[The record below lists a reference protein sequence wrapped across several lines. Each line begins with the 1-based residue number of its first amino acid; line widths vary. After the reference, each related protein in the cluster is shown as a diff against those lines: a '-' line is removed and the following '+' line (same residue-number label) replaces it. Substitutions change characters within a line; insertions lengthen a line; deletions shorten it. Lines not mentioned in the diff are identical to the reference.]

1 MHVPMPWRCPS
12 AGEVRAMILGL
23 QLTWMHLII
32 GGAATGLLI
41 AFQVLVGARKIK
53 FKGRLHMKVHK
64 WGGWILLGFICD
76 PRTGL
81 GYHKN

>member
-1 MHVPMPWRCPS
+1 
-12 AGEVRAMILGL
+12 MILGL

-64 WGGWILLGFICD
+64 WGGWVLLGFGVVHGFLALALYNGWKI
-76 PRTGL
+76 L
-81 GYHKN
+81 